1 MLFLL
6 QNQEALS
13 HILEALYEAPL
24 DPSRWEEFV
33 CLTAETAGAFRYL
46 FQDLKIP
53 WSICFA
59 PTCVPIIS
67 RQFLCDL
74 DGPGAKI
81 LFIHDSVFIHHEG
94 HHSR

>member
-33 CLTAETAGAFRYL
+33 CLTAETAGGIPVPFSGPQNSLVNLLCANLRPDYIASVSLRSGWSWGQDPFHTRFRL
-46 FQDLKIP
+46 HP
-53 WSICFA
+53 
-59 PTCVPIIS
+59 P
-67 RQFLCDL
+67 
-74 DGPGAKI
+74 
-81 LFIHDSVFIHHEG
+81 
-94 HHSR
+94 